1 MLSISLSEPIF
12 LIRFQRRF
20 SLAGWT
26 EFGRAQ
32 RCSGSETGNN
42 CVEQLAS
49 HRSSK
54 GAERCINSGSTN
66 GSPQAE
72 VPGFDGTKKVP
83 KTVGYCCNL
92 LCSASEQ
99 TWEFFNFIAI
109 SGPFPGAIMFIVP
122 GIFQAHIQV
131 ILYSTGWRE

>member
-26 EFGRAQ
+26 EFKRAQ
-32 RCSGSETGNN
+32 RCSGSDTGNN

-72 VPGFDGTKKVP
+72 VPGFDGTKKCR
-83 KTVGYCCNL
+83 KRLDTVAIYYAAPVNRHGIFL
-92 LCSASEQ
+92 D
-99 TWEFFNFIAI
+99 FIAI